1 MRSNLDWLCRYS
13 PDECRARKAFKN
25 WVEHEVIYPQGEA
38 IEELPYP
45 RAKAC
50 AVPAGR
56 CGLSTVL
63 RQ

>member
-50 AVPAGR
+50 AVPE
-56 CGLSTVL
+56 
-63 RQ
+63 